1 MQKDRYKEKQKD
13 YGNATLT
20 NDKTKETERHP
31 KPKESE
37 DDKTEHT
44 LSNGTGTHDE
54 AIETKRNGE
63 PLFGDENQ
71 NKSKTDEIMGI
82 KTTSV
87 SEINCDLKN
96 KLHKNEKCTLYLQNR
111 AALPFP
117 GACRSFYARQYA
129 KVTKNI
135 KRQSRRVENP
145 VLRNENNNIGMQRGK
160 MEGTLD
166 QNIESIEKQI
176 KECRDEAKRVQLLA
190 IAEVAKE
197 LKKVILM
204 KTFRALEIY
213 KTAKVKFT
221 KTNVQE
227 SLTSFRAVD
236 TYEML
241 SKYLN
246 VAQIYIDQ
254 QAFIVESSGTDIE
267 KVVNS
272 ISRTLEHRRTG
283 SAIYV

>member
-1 MQKDRYKEKQKD
+1 MGTAAKESEDFSKKRLKVEHLENNEELARGDECDVKDAGSQKDRYKEKQKD

-87 SEINCDLKN
+87 SEINCDHKN

-129 KVTKNI
+129 KVTK
-135 KRQSRRVENP
+135 KHQKTKSSRR
-145 VLRNENNNIGMQRGK
+145 K
-160 MEGTLD
+160 S
-166 QNIESIEKQI
+166 SI
-176 KECRDEAKRVQLLA
+176 
-190 IAEVAKE
+190 
-197 LKKVILM
+197 
-204 KTFRALEIY
+204 T
-213 KTAKVKFT
+213 
-221 KTNVQE
+221 
-227 SLTSFRAVD
+227 
-236 TYEML
+236 
-241 SKYLN
+241 
-246 VAQIYIDQ
+246 
-254 QAFIVESSGTDIE
+254 
-267 KVVNS
+267 
-272 ISRTLEHRRTG
+272 
-283 SAIYV
+283 